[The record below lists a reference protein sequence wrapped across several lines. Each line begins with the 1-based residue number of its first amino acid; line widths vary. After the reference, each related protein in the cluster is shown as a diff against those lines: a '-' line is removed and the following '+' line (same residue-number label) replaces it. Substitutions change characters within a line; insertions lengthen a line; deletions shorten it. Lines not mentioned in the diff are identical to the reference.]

1 MVKELRS
8 VLRNIDQA
16 MIKGDLKKVFATTMK
31 AINEFDREKT
41 YADSI
46 EVLVKLVDY
55 DQITNSRVMHQ
66 ELLAHLMIRYILNGD
81 IEKAK
86 SITFLKD
93 LKLPI
98 CDLAQTILDDH
109 LLEKSAPYILHSIE
123 TKSIFGDYI
132 SITNVPALQFDDEDD
147 ILRILEDYFPTGKY
161 IANLMERETL
171 LKHSKKIDV
180 GISEET
186 NVVENRRVYRL
197 N

>member
-8 VLRNIDQA
+8 VLRIIDQA

-55 DQITNSRVMHQ
+55 DQITNARVMHQ
-66 ELLAHLMIRYILNGD
+66 ELSAHLMIRYILNGD

-93 LKLPI
+93 LKVPI

-109 LLEKSAPYILHSIE
+109 LLEKSPPYILHSIE
-123 TKSIFGDYI
+123 TKSIFGDYFYEVI
-132 SITNVPALQFDDEDD
+132 EIKSAKRIKEKHVYQAAQLIKN
-147 ILRILEDYFPTGKY
+147 ILY
-161 IANLMERETL
+161 
-171 LKHSKKIDV
+171 
-180 GISEET
+180 
-186 NVVENRRVYRL
+186 
-197 N
+197 

>member
-8 VLRNIDQA
+8 VLRNIDQE
-16 MIKGDLKKVFATTMK
+16 MVKGELKKVFATTMK
-31 AINEFDREKT
+31 AINEFDREKMF
-41 YADSI
+41 AESI
-46 EVLVKLVDY
+46 EILIKLVEY
-55 DQITNSRVMHQ
+55 DQITNARVMHQ

-86 SITFLKD
+86 SINFLND

-98 CDLAQTILDDH
+98 CDLAQTILNDH
-109 LLEKSAPYILHSIE
+109 ILENNPPYILHSIE
-123 TKSIFGDYI
+123 TKSIFGDYT
-132 SITNVPALQFDDEDD
+132 SIPNVPALQFDDEDD

-171 LKHSKKIDV
+171 LQHSKKVDV
-180 GISEET
+180 GNSEET